1 MVVLMQ
7 VIAHLN
13 CFTLNILIL
22 EVINLKRD
30 FPRRSDV
37 KAGKD
42 KAVFA
47 RTARKSKKINVDPKN
62 YRGGIRL

>member
-1 MVVLMQ
+1 MRFVASCETFVRE
-7 VIAHLN
+7 VK
-13 CFTLNILIL
+13 NI
-22 EVINLKRD
+22 KRD

-37 KAGKD
+37 KAVKD

-47 RTARKSKKINVDPKN
+47 RTAKKSKKINVDPKN

>member
-1 MVVLMQ
+1 MK
-7 VIAHLN
+7 IP
-13 CFTLNILIL
+13 LISAL
-22 EVINLKRD
+22 QKNWFVQIVKEVIHIKRD
-30 FPRRSDV
+30 FPKRSDV

-42 KAVFA
+42 KEVFV

>member
-1 MVVLMQ
+1 MS
-7 VIAHLN
+7 
-13 CFTLNILIL
+13 FTETLVK
-22 EVINLKRD
+22 EVIYIKRD
-30 FPRRSDV
+30 FPKRSDV